1 MKIQRKPDW
10 LKLRL
15 SGTAHFAS
23 TKKLIAGYGLNTVCR
38 SAQCPNLHECWSSGT
53 ATFLLLG
60 DTCTRN
66 CRFCAV
72 TNANVLPVPD
82 PNEPQK
88 IAQAV
93 RKMELRHVVLTSVT
107 RDDLWDGG
115 SRAWAATIE
124 AVRTENPEATI
135 ECLIPDFQG
144 SRNALHRVMN
154 MRPDVLN
161 HNVETVP
168 ALYSIVRPQA
178 DYTRSLDVL
187 RMAKH
192 EYGLNTKSGLM
203 VGMGETFLQVQG
215 VLDDLSAIGC
225 DHVTIGQYLQ
235 PSSQHFPVQSYVTP
249 EQFDGYREYALKSG
263 FINVQSGPYVRSSYY
278 AAESLS

>member
-60 DTCTRN
+60 DTCTRS

-72 TNANVLPVPD
+72 ANANVLPVPD

-107 RDDLWDGG
+107 RDDLRDGG
-115 SRAWAATIE
+115 STAWAATIE

-168 ALYSIVRPQA
+168 ALYDIVRPQA

-192 EYGLNTKSGLM
+192 EYGLNIKSGLM
-203 VGMGETFLQVQG
+203 VGMGETFLQVQE

-235 PSSQHFPVQSYVTP
+235 PSSQHFPVQSYITP